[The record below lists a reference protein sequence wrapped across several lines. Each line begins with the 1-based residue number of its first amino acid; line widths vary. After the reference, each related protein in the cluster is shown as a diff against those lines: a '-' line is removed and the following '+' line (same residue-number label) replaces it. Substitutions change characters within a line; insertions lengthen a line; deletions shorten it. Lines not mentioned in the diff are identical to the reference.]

1 MILVSGGT
9 GLVGSAICKELA
21 KNKLDHYI
29 LTRYPREQNH
39 IYFDFMKFDLT
50 ELKKFHFDE
59 ISLIHCA
66 WYVNHKDYK
75 NSLENL
81 KWQAATEKFVIFL
94 SQNKLVHIVGI
105 GSGSEYLP
113 SANPKQYFDKEFP
126 NNLYAETKINTQK
139 NYGIF
144 VKTKIFH
151 LLGREFFHT
160 WQRRSTN
167 KISAANKAS
176 KRHKRKLR
184 INAANKIID
193 LRDVN
198 EVGKDIV
205 FLTKSKKNGI
215 FNVSSGRGQSIK
227 KIVKNL
233 TNSRDYNAYFE
244 FVDIKE
250 PDYSV
255 GINNVYD

>member
-59 ISLIHCA
+59 ISFIHCA

-139 NYGIF
+139 
-144 VKTKIFH
+144 
-151 LLGREFFHT
+151 
-160 WQRRSTN
+160 
-167 KISAANKAS
+167 
-176 KRHKRKLR
+176 KLR
-184 INAANKIID
+184 YICEDKNIPFAWAS
-193 LRDVN
+193 
-198 EVGKDIV
+198 
-205 FLTKSKKNGI
+205 FSYMASTKHK
-215 FNVSSGRGQSIK
+215 Q
-227 KIVKNL
+227 
-233 TNSRDYNAYFE
+233 D
-244 FVDIKE
+244 
-250 PDYSV
+250 
-255 GINNVYD
+255 